1 MVITTVVRN
10 LPATLKNNRLKN
22 TSKEN
27 PYKKE
32 SYPESFHGVQSPLI
46 QDGTDQGV
54 HL

>member
-22 TSKEN
+22 TSKN
-27 PYKKE
+27 PFKKE
-32 SYPESFHGVQSPLI
+32 TYPESFHGVQSPLI
-46 QDGTDQGV
+46 QNGTDQGV